1 MDRIGGEARAVAVLL
16 LVLAGLGVLS
26 LPFTIPRVSA
36 LAARVTGRQVSLDSP
51 PPRLVVASI
60 AGNLAAW
67 VLYGLAFM
75 WLVHGV
81 IGRAAGAPS
90 QYVAVYT
97 ASYVVG
103 YLFLFLPGGI
113 GPREGVMVALLTALG
128 LATNKQA
135 WLVAGA
141 SRAWLTV
148 LEIAPGLLFM
158 AVDAARRGSSTKLPA
173 DASNE

>member
-1 MDRIGGEARAVAVLL
+1 ART
-16 LVLAGLGVLS
+16 AGREVQFGA
-26 LPFTIPRVSA
+26 PP
-36 LAARVTGRQVSLDSP
+36 ARTT
-51 PPRLVVASI
+51 VVATI
-60 AGNLAAW
+60 GNVVAW
-67 VLYGLAFM
+67 MSYGLAFM
-75 WLVHGV
+75 WFVLGV
-81 IGRAAGAPS
+81 IGAAPGATW
-90 QYVAVYT
+90 QYIAVYT